1 MRWWWAMLQCWCC
14 YNLSPSRTVSSLDP
28 LDQNLAF
35 KRSFW
40 ILFHATY
47 PFSGFFLQTFHDNSR
62 ERAHENCG
70 GCCKSTESSPQFKN
84 ISLVF
89 WEFKRALKSTQLGCS
104 SFTWVFSWDPA
115 GHWTAWHCTKSPE
128 TDYLPDRLSPRQ
140 IISQRQII
148 LWKLSMLG
156 LTSIHPPSG
165 CKLAPIA
172 LQWQVINHTWMG
184 DNEDFVS
191 IWPKHPVKYVVLLGK
206 RGILY
211 ILGRM
216 QKV

>member
-1 MRWWWAMLQCWCC
+1 ML
-14 YNLSPSRTVSSLDP
+14 R
-28 LDQNLAF
+28 
-35 KRSFW
+35 
-40 ILFHATY
+40 IL
-47 PFSGFFLQTFHDNSR
+47 FSGFFLQTFHDNSR

-89 WEFKRALKSTQLGCS
+89 WEFKRALKRTQLGCS

-128 TDYLPDRLSPRQ
+128 TDYLPDYLPDRLSPRQ
-140 IISQRQII
+140 IISKTDYLQRQIISQRQNI

-191 IWPKHPVKYVVLLGK
+191 IWHKHPVKYVVLLGTI
-206 RGILY
+206 GMLY